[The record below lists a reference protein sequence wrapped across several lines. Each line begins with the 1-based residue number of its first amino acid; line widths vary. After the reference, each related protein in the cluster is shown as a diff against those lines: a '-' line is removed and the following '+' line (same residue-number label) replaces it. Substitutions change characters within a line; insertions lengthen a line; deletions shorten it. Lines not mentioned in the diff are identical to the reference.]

1 MADPL
6 ILVVSGDIYGS
17 VVRHGYEGIDHE
29 TFHQLVRVQVAGRRY
44 ANWIHFPEYSM
55 LDMVTQPTSC
65 RRPA

>member
-29 TFHQLVRVQVAGRRY
+29 TFHQLVRVQGIS
-44 ANWIHFPEYSM
+44 AN
-55 LDMVTQPTSC
+55 
-65 RRPA
+65 